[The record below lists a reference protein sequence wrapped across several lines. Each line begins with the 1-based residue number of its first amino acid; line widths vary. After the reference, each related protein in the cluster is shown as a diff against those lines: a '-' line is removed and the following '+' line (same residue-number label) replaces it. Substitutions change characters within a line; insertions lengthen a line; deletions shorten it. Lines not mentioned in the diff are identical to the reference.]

1 MSGKGLCAL
10 LAAWCCLWLWPWEA
24 ARAQEAAPRV
34 VQVAAEVGAGDSQR
48 LPRPVRQRMEKSVQ
62 AIAEQLLSG
71 MSLQQLS
78 AEENHYAEIIQQ
90 VFDKVLI
97 GYTVDRVEIEA
108 GEASAVKVSLIP
120 WQDRICQVETHVK
133 VEGMSPV
140 LTDMLYQDV
149 AGIDA
154 IFAQSL
160 QGLPIAAVDW
170 THGVLKE
177 QVNAFLRQRA
187 PEFKADFDVE
197 VSENTQINLVLYPLL
212 PVVRTADL
220 SMRSDTVL
228 NAGLLLRRQA
238 MQNRVDELIGLPVSF
253 VARHRSELEAY
264 LADVMN
270 KDSLSRSWDMHTQVS
285 ITLGEKLAV
294 MSRSDSDAYR
304 LRLEGWADMGNSWG
318 NQWDTSIMARLHFG
332 RMLST
337 HDEIFSRLDF
347 YPQAVR
353 CDWNLGYGYS
363 LSGGTELAA
372 VYDLRHNNAGVELL
386 QPLAKKWQLRYAYR
400 SRDHESEYALRYRLH
415 DFLAVEY
422 AMDRHSGWLRFIGY
436 F

>member
-10 LAAWCCLWLWPWEA
+10 LAAWCCLCLWPGEA
-24 ARAQEAAPRV
+24 ARAQESAPCV

-48 LPRPVRQRMEKSVQ
+48 LPLPVRQRMEKSVQ
-62 AIAEQLLSG
+62 AIAEQLLFG

-78 AEENHYAEIIQQ
+78 AEENHYAEIIRQ

-97 GYTVDRVEIEA
+97 GYTVDRVEIEP

-154 IFAQSL
+154 IFVQSL

-177 QVNAFLRQRA
+177 QVNDFLRQHA

-253 VARHRSELEAY
+253 VARHKAELEDY

-285 ITLGEKLAV
+285 ITPGEKLAV

-332 RMLST
+332 RMLSA

-353 CDWNLGYGYS
+353 CDWNLGYSYRLADGA
-363 LSGGTELAA
+363 ELAA